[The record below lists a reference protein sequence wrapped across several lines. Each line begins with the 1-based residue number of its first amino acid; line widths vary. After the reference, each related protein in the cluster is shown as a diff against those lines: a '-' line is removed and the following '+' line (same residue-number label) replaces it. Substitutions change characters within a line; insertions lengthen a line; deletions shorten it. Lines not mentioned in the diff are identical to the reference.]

1 MAAGKVRLVQA
12 LRQAQAQHQA
22 FKHCVIGRN
31 LLRFRRVPAQIGSQI
46 GRIGAPRIAPQAVR
60 RAAKA
65 QIILPPPAV
74 DIVAALLARQR
85 EIADLILMKAVR
97 AQNIA
102 RRAVHIALRLL
113 ARQGNLPARQ
123 LRGLGVNLN
132 LAPVLDVNSN
142 ARNPVIGVRS
152 FGDDPAR
159 AAAFALEAVLGY
171 QNEGVCCCGKH
182 FPGHGDTAGDSH
194 LGLPCIDRSF
204 DELMQRELNY
214 DQWQRAIN
222 GDFEFLDGDLMP
234 ESLKLLVGN
243 PAFFHTRITQFK
255 RLYLYTFSK
264 ETRIVLREC
273 FAAYQKRAGKD
284 AAPMDPIFMRED
296 LCLML
301 RRKEND
307 EFVLSCVSDDQEL
320 LLGTYAEKELFP
332 AEDESETTESILWRK
347 FNEYM
352 RDTYGVKVSSV
363 MVLKFGSKLRVK

>member
-1 MAAGKVRLVQA
+1 MFKASNLGSVEGMECFSLAGDADLRRYLIDHLDTVQLAAVSGMPQGDAMVSKTAKGANLTLRL
-12 LRQAQAQHQA
+12 
-22 FKHCVIGRN
+22 
-31 LLRFRRVPAQIGSQI
+31 RVPS
-46 GRIGAPRIAPQAVR
+46 PYC
-60 RAAKA
+60 K
-65 QIILPPPAV
+65 
-74 DIVAALLARQR
+74 D
-85 EIADLILMKAVR
+85 K
-97 AQNIA
+97 
-102 RRAVHIALRLL
+102 
-113 ARQGNLPARQ
+113 
-123 LRGLGVNLN
+123 
-132 LAPVLDVNSN
+132 
-142 ARNPVIGVRS
+142 
-152 FGDDPAR
+152 
-159 AAAFALEAVLGY
+159 
-171 QNEGVCCCGKH
+171 
-182 FPGHGDTAGDSH
+182 
-194 LGLPCIDRSF
+194 
-204 DELMQRELNY
+204 LMQRELNY

-243 PAFFHTRITQFK
+243 PAFFHTRITQFR

-273 FAAYQKRAGKD
+273 FAAYQKCVGKD
-284 AAPMDPIFMRED
+284 VAPMDPIFMRED

>member
-1 MAAGKVRLVQA
+1 MFKASNLGSVEGMECFSLAGDADLRRYLIDHLDTVQLAAVSGMPQGDAMVSKSAKGANLTLRL
-12 LRQAQAQHQA
+12 
-22 FKHCVIGRN
+22 
-31 LLRFRRVPAQIGSQI
+31 RVPS
-46 GRIGAPRIAPQAVR
+46 PYC
-60 RAAKA
+60 K
-65 QIILPPPAV
+65 
-74 DIVAALLARQR
+74 D
-85 EIADLILMKAVR
+85 K
-97 AQNIA
+97 
-102 RRAVHIALRLL
+102 
-113 ARQGNLPARQ
+113 
-123 LRGLGVNLN
+123 
-132 LAPVLDVNSN
+132 
-142 ARNPVIGVRS
+142 
-152 FGDDPAR
+152 
-159 AAAFALEAVLGY
+159 
-171 QNEGVCCCGKH
+171 
-182 FPGHGDTAGDSH
+182 
-194 LGLPCIDRSF
+194 
-204 DELMQRELNY
+204 LMQRELNY

-243 PAFFHTRITQFK
+243 PAFFHTRITQFR